1 MMLTVKNKLLSTPAG
16 SRICDLLEFIGTTPR
31 EATHASIRQPLET
44 CMPGGIALGSGN
56 TVANYVPLDN
66 YLVVLEEASS

>member
-1 MMLTVKNKLLSTPAG
+1 MPYPHTGA
-16 SRICDLLEFIGTTPR
+16 FIRNSAQVLPTRHT
-31 EATHASIRQPLET
+31 RQLLET

-66 YLVVLEEASS
+66 YLVVLEEAYS

>member
-1 MMLTVKNKLLSTPAG
+1 MLES
-16 SRICDLLEFIGTTPR
+16 IGTTPR
-31 EATHASIRQPLET
+31 EATHASIRQLLET

-66 YLVVLEEASS
+66 YLVVLEEAYS